1 MSNRRYRA
9 YPEYKDSGVEW
20 LNRIPVHWTIQKL
33 RNLGAFSASGIDK
46 KIVPGEPLVDI
57 VNYTDVY
64 GNDTGIIPVDRE
76 LMRVSCSESKLQ
88 QHQILKGDLLFTPSS
103 ETIEDIGV
111 SCLVNAARANT
122 SFSYHLI
129 RLKFSKQI
137 AHDFK
142 KYLCNNEYVLS
153 QFSKAAR
160 GTTRQTLGR
169 DDFKAATVPLPTLS
183 EQTQIAA
190 FLDHETAKID
200 RLIEKQEELIR
211 LLKEKRQAVI
221 SHAVTKGLNPHAPL
235 KDSGIEWL
243 GQVPAH
249 WAVLQFKFLIRSI
262 DQGKSP
268 ECEGRLAS
276 PEEWGVLKSGCVNR
290 GVFLQE
296 EHKALPAKIA
306 PTLAA
311 EVKEGDLLMSRA
323 SGSTDLIGS
332 VGLVGKVRSRLMM
345 CDKIF
350 RIHPES
356 GVLPKFIWRMAAS
369 IPVRKQIELSING
382 AAGLANNLT
391 KESIGRLWIA
401 RPPLAEQEAITDY
414 LESRC
419 ARFDFLI
426 SNAEHQV
433 TLLQERRTAL
443 ISAAVTGKIDVRHWQ
458 SPVGSE
464 TGTPPD
470 CGAFA

>member
-1 MSNRRYRA
+1 MSNGRYRA
-9 YPEYKDSGVEW
+9 YPEYKFTGAEW
-20 LNRIPVHWTIQKL
+20 LTSVPASWAMFEGKRIFESCREISH
-33 RNLGAFSASGIDK
+33 ASDEQLAASQRFGV
-46 KIVPGEPLVDI
+46 VPQSLMMEL
-57 VNYTDVY
+57 
-64 GNDTGIIPVDRE
+64 NDAKVM
-76 LMRVSCSESKLQ
+76 LA
-88 QHQILKGDLLFTPSS
+88 LKGTSSFRHVEKNDYVISLRSFEGGIEYSAYTGCVSPAYTVLRPRRPIAPGFYKHLFKSRPYISALQATTDSLRDGKAIS
-103 ETIEDIGV
+103 YEQFGTIP
-111 SCLVNAARANT
+111 LM
-122 SFSYHLI
+122 LP
-129 RLKFSKQI
+129 
-137 AHDFK
+137 
-142 KYLCNNEYVLS
+142 
-153 QFSKAAR
+153 
-160 GTTRQTLGR
+160 
-169 DDFKAATVPLPTLS
+169 PLP

-243 GQVPAH
+243 GQVPSH
-249 WAVLQFKFLIRSI
+249 WVVLQFKFLIRSI

-345 CDKIF
+345 SDKIF

-458 SPVGSE
+458 PPAGSE

-470 CGAFA
+470 RGAFA